1 MTPPPLSNQKRRIA
15 SARGSAEGACG
26 LVEEEMRLNAVQ
38 VASDP
43 ELEETSMVVAVVV
56 VVVELQLCPSN
67 SSLTSSEDGC
77 MDLA

>member
-1 MTPPPLSNQKRRIA
+1 
-15 SARGSAEGACG
+15 
-26 LVEEEMRLNAVQ
+26 MRLNAVQ

-43 ELEETSMVVAVVV
+43 ELDETSMVVAVVV

-67 SSLTSSEDGC
+67 SSLTSSKDGC